1 MIASVGVAS
10 MAQATSMVV
19 AMAMSMD
26 MAFVSMA
33 VRRASDCALFGW
45 AFSFPHR
52 LENYNESEGVL

>member
-10 MAQATSMVV
+10 MAQATSMV

-33 VRRASDCALFGW
+33 VRRASNCALFGW

-52 LENYNESEGVL
+52 LEIIMNLRVFY